1 MQLLIVLDINSMN
14 RLLHHQYQYVS
25 SYKYHVCLVIIIR
38 IRIMVST
45 TTATLLL
52 IISVS
57 TIQCLPSF
65 VSNPRTDN
73 PFSKDKYYLVNN
85 IPADDDIPDW
95 SNPWMHPS
103 LPLNPVIRNINH
115 HQEHTPQEMM
125 MNQEEMVKT
134 PVMDQEMM
142 KKRGLW
148 NMFRMFDDDNERVNK
163 RNFVPMLG

>member
-25 SYKYHVCLVIIIR
+25 SYKYHVCLVIIIS

-45 TTATLLL
+45 TTILLV
-52 IISVS
+52 ISVS
-57 TIQCLPSF
+57 TIQCLPTF

-73 PFSKDKYYLVNN
+73 PFSKDKYYLFNN
-85 IPADDDIPDW
+85 IPSDDDIPDW

-115 HQEHTPQEMM
+115 HQDHTPQEMM